1 MRRAALSLTLALALG
16 ASVVP
21 AASAAFSVIDQS
33 QEEASLQAG
42 WEGPGFPDSRIGQTF
57 TAGLTGDLVAIGL
70 YVWPG
75 YSLKGAVLEV
85 RDVEGSLPG
94 DLLLSPKTIGTSAD
108 GWIRVPV
115 GPLHL
120 VAGER
125 YLFLLRRDVGPVV
138 VGTGSFDVYPGGDLI
153 VTIGDDLLEPD
164 DDLAFR
170 TYMAPSDFEW
180 VDAPAPGKALRPNAG
195 ATVKAS
201 FRLGG
206 DYGLGVLKGGFPKTT
221 RVKCGTTKVVKGTTF
236 LTRPFGGKLD
246 YDDVTDTYTVSW
258 KARPAWA
265 KGALACR
272 QLEVLVRGQRE
283 VQTLQYRLKP
293 VLPPR

>member
-21 AASAAFSVIDQS
+21 ASSAAFSVIDQS
-33 QEEASLQAG
+33 QEDASSLTG
-42 WEGPGFPDSRIGQTF
+42 WLGTNPDDRIGQTF

-70 YVWPG
+70 YVGSG

-85 RDVEGSLPG
+85 REVAGSLPG
-94 DLLLSPKTIGTSAD
+94 DLLLTPKTIGTSAE

-120 VAGER
+120 VSGER
-125 YLFLLRRDVGPVV
+125 YSFLLRSDVGPV
-138 VGTGSFDVYPGGDLI
+138 GPGASISDVYADGDVIRWVPGGLAAYHY
-153 VTIGDDLLEPD
+153 
-164 DDLAFR
+164 DLAFR

-195 ATVKAS
+195 ATVKAI

-206 DYGLGVLKGGFPKTT
+206 DYGLGVLRGGFPKTT
-221 RVKCGTTKVVKGTTF
+221 RVKCSTTKVVKGTTF
-236 LTRPFGGKLD
+236 LTRPFGGKLS
-246 YDDVTDTYTVSW
+246 YDDATDTYTISW
-258 KARPAWA
+258 NAKKAWA

>member
-21 AASAAFSVIDQS
+21 VASAAFSVIDQS
-33 QEEASLQAG
+33 QEDGSGAAG
-42 WEGPGFPDSRIGQTF
+42 WDGPFPMSRIGQTF

-70 YVWPG
+70 YVSPG
-75 YSLKGAVLEV
+75 ESLKDAVLEV
-85 RDVEGSLPG
+85 RDVDGSLPG
-94 DLLLSPKTIGTSAD
+94 DLLLTPKTIGSSAD

-120 VAGER
+120 VSGER
-125 YLFLLRRDVGPVV
+125 YSFLLRSDVGSVI
-138 VGTGSFDVYPGGDLI
+138 VGTSFSGGYPGGDF
-153 VTIGDDLLEPD
+153 VRDDPGTGPRTFT

-236 LTRPFGGKLD
+236 LTRPFGGSLS
-246 YDDVTDTYTVSW
+246 YDDATDTYTVSW
-258 KARPAWA
+258 NAKQAWA

-283 VQTLQYRLKP
+283 IHTLQYRLKP